1 MRKRVVRAVVPG
13 FVVEHWPDVLLL
25 DHGFDC
31 HGVQVWS
38 VSM

>member
-1 MRKRVVRAVVPG
+1 MRNRVVRAVLPD
-13 FVVEHWPDVLLL
+13 FVVELWPDVLLL

-31 HGVQVWS
+31 KRDEVWS